1 MLLLCHSLSS
11 SQGHIKCGLIS
22 AMEIIYKDE
31 HILIINK
38 PAGLSV
44 LPEGWEPDAPYLVKM
59 LEAEYEKIW
68 VVHRLD
74 KFTSGVLVFALTAD
88 AHRALNIQF
97 EKHEVEK
104 VYRAITVG
112 APPWKERITKFPLR
126 VNVGHKHRT
135 MVDNKKGIPSE
146 TKFKVL
152 NWNQSSSEKI
162 SFAEDVKG
170 MALVEARPMTGR
182 THQIRV
188 HAYALGYPLLGD
200 ALYSAPE
207 TDIISRP
214 ALHAYSLTIIHPVTN
229 ERVTFN
235 APYPKDFQSALSA
248 LAL

>member
-1 MLLLCHSLSS
+1 M
-11 SQGHIKCGLIS
+11 GLETN
-22 AMEIIYKDE
+22 MDKNIIFKDE

-44 LPEGWEPDAPYLVKM
+44 LPEGWEPDAPYLVKL
-59 LEAEYEKIW
+59 LEEEYGKIW

-74 KFTSGVLVFALTAD
+74 KFTSGVLVFALNAE

-97 EKHEVEK
+97 EKHETEK

-135 MVDNKKGIPSE
+135 MVDNKRGVRAE

-152 NWNQSSSEKI
+152 NWNNAITDELSLTD
-162 SFAEDVKG
+162 DVMG
-170 MALVEARPMTGR
+170 MAVVEARPMTGR

-200 ALYSAPE
+200 TLYSAPE
-207 TDIISRP
+207 TDIIARP
-214 ALHAYSLTIIHPVTN
+214 ALHAHSLSFNHPVSN
-229 ERVTFN
+229 ERVSFT
-235 APYPKDFQSALSA
+235 APYPTDFKKALEK
-248 LAL
+248 LHL

>member
-1 MLLLCHSLSS
+1 
-11 SQGHIKCGLIS
+11 
-22 AMEIIYKDE
+22 MEIIYKDE

-44 LPEGWEPDAPYLVKM
+44 LPEGWEPDAPYLVKS
-59 LEAEYEKIW
+59 LEEEYEKIW

-74 KFTSGVLVFALTAD
+74 KFTSGVLVFALNAE

-97 EKHEVEK
+97 EKQEVEK

-135 MVDNKKGIPSE
+135 MVDNKKGVRAE

-152 NWNQSSSEKI
+152 NWNSSITDELYLTDD
-162 SFAEDVKG
+162 AEG

-200 ALYSAPE
+200 TLYSSPE
-207 TDIISRP
+207 TDIIARP
-214 ALHAYSLTIIHPVTN
+214 ALHAYS
-229 ERVTFN
+229 
-235 APYPKDFQSALSA
+235 
-248 LAL
+248 

>member
-1 MLLLCHSLSS
+1 
-11 SQGHIKCGLIS
+11 
-22 AMEIIYKDE
+22 MEIIYKDE
-31 HILIINK
+31 HILVINK

-44 LPEGWEPDAPYLVKM
+44 LPEGWEPDAPYLVKS
-59 LEAEYEKIW
+59 LEEEYEKIW

-74 KFTSGVLVFALTAD
+74 KFTSGVLVFALNSE

-135 MVDNKKGIPSE
+135 MVDNKKGVRAE

-152 NWNQSSSEKI
+152 NWNSSITDELYL
-162 SFAEDVKG
+162 ADDAKG

-200 ALYSAPE
+200 TLYSSPE
-207 TDIISRP
+207 TDIIARP
-214 ALHAYSLTIIHPVTN
+214 ALHAYSLSFNHPVSN
-229 ERVTFN
+229 ERVSFT
-235 APYPKDFQSALSA
+235 APYPTDFKKALER
-248 LAL
+248 LKL

>member
-1 MLLLCHSLSS
+1 MD
-11 SQGHIKCGLIS
+11 
-22 AMEIIYKDE
+22 IIYKDE
-31 HILIINK
+31 HILVINK

-44 LPEGWEPDAPYLVKM
+44 LPEGWEPDAPYLVKS
-59 LEAEYEKIW
+59 LEEEYEKIW

-74 KFTSGVLVFALTAD
+74 KFTSGVLVFALNAE

-135 MVDNKKGIPSE
+135 MVDNKKGVRAE

-152 NWNQSSSEKI
+152 NWNSSITDELYWADD
-162 SFAEDVKG
+162 AEG

-200 ALYSAPE
+200 TLYSSPE
-207 TDIISRP
+207 TDIIARP
-214 ALHAYSLTIIHPVTN
+214 ALHAYSLSFNHPVSN
-229 ERVTFN
+229 ERVSFT
-235 APYPKDFQSALSA
+235 APYPTDFKKALER
-248 LAL
+248 LKL

>member
-1 MLLLCHSLSS
+1 MFQAFPYLWF
-11 SQGHIKCGLIS
+11 
-22 AMEIIYKDE
+22 IIALMDTIFKDE

-44 LPEGWEPDAPYLVKM
+44 LPEGWEPDAPYLVKL
-59 LEAEYEKIW
+59 LEEELKDPSTGSGRVW

-74 KFTSGVLVFALTAD
+74 KYTSGVLVFALNAE

-104 VYRAITVG
+104 IYRAITVG

-135 MVDNKKGIPSE
+135 MVDNKKGVHSE
-146 TKFKVL
+146 TKFRVL
-152 NWNQSSSEKI
+152 NWNNAVSDELSLI
-162 SFAEDVKG
+162 DDIKG

-200 ALYSAPE
+200 TLYSAPD
-207 TDIISRP
+207 TDIIARP
-214 ALHAYSLTIIHPVTN
+214 ALHAHSLTFNHPVSN
-229 ERVTFN
+229 ERVSFT
-235 APYPKDFQSALSA
+235 APYPADFKKALTR
-248 LAL
+248 LKL

>member
-1 MLLLCHSLSS
+1 MN
-11 SQGHIKCGLIS
+11 
-22 AMEIIYKDE
+22 IIYKDE

-44 LPEGWEPDAPYLVKM
+44 LPEGWEPDAPYLVKT
-59 LEAEYEKIW
+59 LEEDPSTGSHSPDALSGGGKVW

-74 KFTSGVLVFALTAD
+74 KFTSGAMVFALNAE

-135 MVDNKKGIPSE
+135 MVDDKNGLRSE

-152 NWNQSSSEKI
+152 NWVQVSHEL
-162 SFAEDVKG
+162 AEG
-170 MALVEARPMTGR
+170 AALVEARPMTGR

-200 ALYSAPE
+200 TLYSAPE
-207 TDIISRP
+207 TNIIARP
-214 ALHAYSLTIIHPVTN
+214 ALHAYSLTFNHPVSN
-229 ERVTFN
+229 ERVSFT
-235 APYPKDFQSALSA
+235 APYPADFKKALER
-248 LAL
+248 LTLNFKH

>member
-1 MLLLCHSLSS
+1 
-11 SQGHIKCGLIS
+11 
-22 AMEIIYKDE
+22 MEIIYKDE
-31 HILIINK
+31 HILVINK

-44 LPEGWEPDAPYLVKM
+44 LPEGWEPDAPYLVKS
-59 LEAEYEKIW
+59 LEEEYEKIW

-74 KFTSGVLVFALTAD
+74 KFTSGVLVFALNAE

-97 EKHEVEK
+97 EKHETEK

-112 APPWKERITKFPLR
+112 APPWKERVTKFPLR

-135 MVDNKKGIPSE
+135 MVDNKKGVRAE

-152 NWNQSSSEKI
+152 NWNSSITDEL
-162 SFAEDVKG
+162 FLADDAEG

-200 ALYSAPE
+200 TLYSSPE
-207 TDIISRP
+207 TDIIARP
-214 ALHAYSLTIIHPVTN
+214 ALHAYSLSFNHPVSN
-229 ERVTFN
+229 ERVSFT
-235 APYPKDFQSALSA
+235 APYPTDFKKALER
-248 LAL
+248 LKL